1 MTIWFSSLSTSF
13 FGTLAVLGQEKAATP
28 EAPAAPAP
36 GPAPAP
42 GGGGGLGGMLL
53 PILLMFAVVWF
64 LMIAPERRKQKS
76 RQAMIRN
83 IKKGDQVVT
92 AAGIVGKV
100 VKDVKQEDREVI
112 LQVDRDNDVRM
123 HFLKSA
129 IQDVIP
135 EGTPGDPKDAGGA
148 GSEPPK

>member
-1 MTIWFSSLSTSF
+1 
-13 FGTLAVLGQEKAATP
+13 
-28 EAPAAPAP
+28 
-36 GPAPAP
+36 
-42 GGGGGLGGMLL
+42 MLL

-64 LMIAPERRKQKS
+64 LMIAPERRKQKA

-83 IKKGDQVVT
+83 VKKGDQVVT

-123 HFLKSA
+123 RFLKSA

-135 EGTPGDPKDAGGA
+135 EGTPADLKDVGGA
-148 GSEPPK
+148 VREPPK